1 MSQEKAIPTLNQILN
16 AAKRFPVAF
25 GMILFYTIYLIV
37 FSQHGLDGVCSNVVA
52 NALTKFA
59 FICPIL
65 ASLLSVSLKLYQENS
80 AKYKRWISPLFHGI
94 LFGLSFFLALFAN
107 DLGEDKFVQLL
118 LTFIMV
124 LVLGIFFVAG
134 SLLKNEKKMVNFQF
148 KTSGA
153 LVSALVVSF
162 CLFCLLVIGG
172 AGVEL
177 LFSCKMDKDILG
189 VVAVIILLFIFPLV
203 FLAKFPYLHQCKEKE
218 KIGKTDKVICKVLGA
233 LTLLY
238 FLILYVYMAKILF
251 TWTLPQG
258 TLVYAVSIAAIAAV
272 SLYEVCYQFIYCDES
287 APAKEATSLKWCRR
301 LLKII
306 PVAMFPLL
314 VLMTVAIVRRVSD
327 YGLTVP
333 RFYAIA
339 LNVYFYL
346 LFAELLQI
354 KKVGRMSAS
363 DVCIV
368 AFFVLLCFVPF
379 SAFSTDGFHS
389 SKSVKEAEA
398 NQTKKLYFNSLSRSV
413 MPTPPGYSSVVYVSR
428 NLSPENV
435 KLQNDTISFR
445 LYYGIDSF
453 KSYNGEGDEDV
464 QFAEFRMPTSM
475 LLDSARYFRKE
486 RQEDLGTPF
495 KLENENSVLFLTKL
509 EFMANTK
516 DSVAVSIVK
525 GVLFIK

>member
-1 MSQEKAIPTLNQILN
+1 MSQEKTIPTLNQILD
-16 AAKRFPVAF
+16 AAKRFPVVVGLIPFYMFF
-25 GMILFYTIYLIV
+25 GIV
-37 FSQHGLDGVCSNVVA
+37 FALHGLDGVRSNVVA
-52 NALTKFA
+52 NTLIKCASFY
-59 FICPIL
+59 PIL
-65 ASLLSVSLKLYQENS
+65 ASLLSISLKLYQENS

-94 LFGLSFFLALFAN
+94 LFGLSFFLALFVN
-107 DLGEDKFVQLL
+107 DFGEDKFAQLL
-118 LTFIMV
+118 LTSAMV
-124 LVLGIFFVAG
+124 LALGVFFVAG
-134 SLLKNEKKMVNFQF
+134 SQLKNEKKMVNFQF

-272 SLYEVCYQFIYCDES
+272 SLYEVCYNFVYCDENV
-287 APAKEATSLKWCRR
+287 PMVETTLLKWCQR

-314 VLMTVAIVRRVSD
+314 VFMTVGIVRRVCD
-327 YGLTVP
+327 YGWTVP

-354 KKVGRMSAS
+354 KKVGRISAS
-363 DVCIV
+363 DVCFV
-368 AFFVLLCFVPF
+368 AFLVLLCFVPF
-379 SAFSTDGFHS
+379 SKYSTDGFNL
-389 SKSVKEAEA
+389 SKSGKAVEA

-413 MPTPPGYSSVVYVSR
+413 MTPPPGYSSVVYVSR

-435 KLQNDTISFR
+435 KLQNDTISLR
-445 LYYGIDSF
+445 LYYGTDSF
-453 KSYNGEGDEDV
+453 KDYNGEGDEDV

-486 RQEDLGTPF
+486 RQEDLGAPF

-516 DSVAVSIVK
+516 DSMAVSIVK